1 MRLLYCFERRYLRSD
16 GYDASAGV
24 RRETAGP
31 SLLKRSEHNIAGQP
45 AVFRFSLW
53 KSTARES
60 GSMIFCNEFFVIRF
74 REENGFFRLSY
85 FYFVTLL
92 LLTAVFQFADHLP
105 NCGPRAE
112 AAETDAD
119 MKKFAIHAIYK
130 TLKRRLPVWG
140 AVLL

>member
-1 MRLLYCFERRYLRSD
+1 
-16 GYDASAGV
+16 
-24 RRETAGP
+24 
-31 SLLKRSEHNIAGQP
+31 
-45 AVFRFSLW
+45 
-53 KSTARES
+53 
-60 GSMIFCNEFFVIRF
+60 MIFCNEFFVIRF

-130 TLKRRLPVWG
+130 TLKRRLPVRG
-140 AVLL
+140 AVLS